1 MNRPEKFRRVIK
13 GKSPSDSAIVHVN
26 TLSLLGVVSGDTV
39 MLSVSWEVGI
49 EVRIVPGSVERGAIL
64 LPGSLASGHEGQD
77 AFLTKPQQ
85 ALPDE
90 ADNGV
95 RARAGEVELFDET
108 EFQIEV
114 PTTTFEDVAGM
125 DEVKNKIRLA
135 AIYPDTYA
143 EEYRFYG
150 VRAGG
155 GMILYGP
162 PGCGKT
168 LMASATAGEA
178 DANFLYVKGSNIKDM
193 YVGNTEKQISR
204 IFNLARQ
211 ETRNTIIFIDEID
224 TVIPARGDSAS
235 EHGRNIL
242 GSFLSEMQGLEEQD
256 QQAKYLVLVATNRPW
271 ELDPALRD
279 RFKRGLIFVPHPDG
293 PSRRRQF
300 EISLGKKDPDAVDSQ
315 VLNKKNMNLFEEM
328 TRGLSGRAIENL
340 IERAS
345 EIPLENRINGIE
357 IGKLKLSEK
366 RPPISVANFKQAISE
381 AQGAQNELPGWYR
394 TTVNELEQLSAE
406 ERGLFGDLIR
416 IGHEYLDEHEGIS
429 NVS

>member
-1 MNRPEKFRRVIK
+1 M
-13 GKSPSDSAIVHVN
+13 GKSPGDSAVVHAT
-26 TLSLLGVVSGDTV
+26 TLMALGVAEGATVKLSILSRVSAEIRVVT
-39 MLSVSWEVGI
+39 
-49 EVRIVPGSVERGAIL
+49 GSVEEGAIH
-64 LPGSLASGHEGQD
+64 LPESLYLGNHGQY
-77 AFLTKPQQ
+77 ARLTGPQSVAAQPNARGNQ
-85 ALPDE
+85 ARDRTRE
-90 ADNGV
+90 A
-95 RARAGEVELFDET
+95 EPFDDS

-143 EEYRFYG
+143 EEYSFYG
-150 VRAGG
+150 VKAGG

-211 ETRNTIIFIDEID
+211 ESRNTIIFIDEID

-293 PSRRRQF
+293 PSRRRQI
-300 EISLGKKDPDAVDSQ
+300 EISLGKKDPDAVDSML
-315 VLNKKNMNLFEEM
+315 LNQRNMKLFEEM
-328 TRGLSGRAIENL
+328 TKGLSGRAIQNL
-340 IERAS
+340 LERAS
-345 EIPLENRINGIE
+345 EIPLEIRINGME
-357 IGKLKLSEK
+357 NGKLHQNEK

-394 TTVNELEQLSAE
+394 TTINELEQLSAE

-416 IGHEYLDEHEGIS
+416 IGHEYLEEHQAFGKLS
-429 NVS
+429 

>member
-1 MNRPEKFRRVIK
+1 VAAQPNARGNQARDRTREAEPFD
-13 GKSPSDSAIVHVN
+13 DS
-26 TLSLLGVVSGDTV
+26 
-39 MLSVSWEVGI
+39 
-49 EVRIVPGSVERGAIL
+49 
-64 LPGSLASGHEGQD
+64 
-77 AFLTKPQQ
+77 
-85 ALPDE
+85 
-90 ADNGV
+90 
-95 RARAGEVELFDET
+95 

-143 EEYRFYG
+143 EEYSFYG
-150 VRAGG
+150 VKAGG

-211 ETRNTIIFIDEID
+211 ESRNTIIFIDEID

-293 PSRRRQF
+293 PSRRRQI
-300 EISLGKKDPDAVDSQ
+300 EISLGKKDPDAVDSML
-315 VLNKKNMNLFEEM
+315 LNQRNMKLFEEM
-328 TRGLSGRAIENL
+328 TKGLSGRAIQNL
-340 IERAS
+340 LERAS
-345 EIPLENRINGIE
+345 EIPLEIRINGME
-357 IGKLKLSEK
+357 NGKLHQNEK

-394 TTVNELEQLSAE
+394 TTINELEQLSAE

-416 IGHEYLDEHEGIS
+416 IGHEYLEEHQAFGKLS
-429 NVS
+429 